1 MDKEIEAFRKEVERW
16 RGDRRRGARRYPDA
30 MRSTALQMW
39 HRLQEEGAT
48 ADGAAKRIGI
58 SAITLQLWREGG
70 GRPKLVPVRVSARA
84 TPERTPQAVRL
95 LSPRGY
101 QVEVADVAMAAALL
115 REVG

>member
-1 MDKEIEAFRKEVERW
+1 MDKEIEAFRKEVVSW
-16 RGDRRRGARRYPDA
+16 RGGRRRGARRYPDA
-30 MRSTALQMW
+30 MRATALQMW

-58 SAITLQLWREGG
+58 SAITLQLWRDGG
-70 GRPKLVPVRVSARA
+70 GRPRLVPVRVVAHA
-84 TPERTPQAVRL
+84 TPQERPQPVRL

-101 QVEVADVAMAAALL
+101 QVEVADVATAAALL